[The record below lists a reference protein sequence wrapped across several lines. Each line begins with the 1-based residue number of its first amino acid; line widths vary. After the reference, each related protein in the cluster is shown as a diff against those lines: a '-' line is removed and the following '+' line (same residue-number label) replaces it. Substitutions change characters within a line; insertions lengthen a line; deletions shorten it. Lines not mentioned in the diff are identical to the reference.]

1 MCKHFIA
8 CIYGHCNRRGRVSL
22 PLSARPAWLA
32 CANQQIPSRPTVFI
46 DIQGEIYSLSAFLPE
61 EGGPQRGGRSL
72 LKALLQSRLR
82 RASFLWEEALK
93 REREHRRGRVSRP
106 DPPSLSM
113 CKVRFTLFQPSSPRE
128 VAFSQE
134 NDGRSVLRKAPS
146 VASRQL
152 TLFSAKPARLVSQP
166 DATEII
172 FPEILSKALYNG
184 AKMC

>member
-1 MCKHFIA
+1 MCKYFIA
-8 CIYGHCNRRGRVSL
+8 CTYGYCIVGDGSPVPPNRLYRYVSKRSFDNYFAHSFL
-22 PLSARPAWLA
+22 
-32 CANQQIPSRPTVFI
+32 
-46 DIQGEIYSLSAFLPE
+46 AFLSE

-106 DPPSLSM
+106 DPPALSM

-146 VASRQL
+146 VTSRQL
-152 TLFSAKPARLVSQP
+152 TLFSAKPARLVPQP
-166 DATEII
+166 DAIKI
-172 FPEILSKALYNG
+172 NFPEILSKALYNG